1 MQKTNTN
8 IKMQKILLYLSVY
21 FILLFKAGFYFIGSA
36 NMLTAPFLLVFLV
49 FVAFSKGKGSLK
61 INKQCVLVVI
71 ILFALI
77 NITNLLYGFPEFNE
91 YIMMIINLVT
101 ALLCVGIFKENEY
114 YKGYCDVIFAIS
126 VASIVAWILIQFGTG
141 FFSIFPQLINS
152 AQRAGWFAVLTTV
165 SEFSDVGTQRTQ
177 GIFWEPGAFQCLIIV
192 AMLLEKYQYKPQKAL
207 LRRIIYS
214 ITVVITFST
223 TGYLALILVWML
235 LLPKDSKHFSLIK
248 VAMLLS
254 FCVIV
259 FLEFGEKLSGQLYY
273 TLVSKINGVLNFKES
288 TNYSVTART
297 GSVIEPI
304 KYLIRNPIFGIGEA
318 GYKEVID
325 KVGMATCTPV
335 NYLCKYGLIF
345 ASICFYGFARVIRK
359 PGLKYSEY
367 LFIIV
372 TLCVA
377 FISETYFMNP
387 ILTIF
392 ILYGYKRNNPM
403 NRRIIAKGRKSNEY

>member
-1 MQKTNTN
+1 MLKTNAKM
-8 IKMQKILLYLSVY
+8 KMQKILLYLSVY

-36 NMLTAPFLLVFLV
+36 NSLTAPFLLVFLV
-49 FVAFSKGKGSLK
+49 FVVFSKGNGSLK
-61 INKQCVLVVI
+61 LSKQCIFVVI
-71 ILFALI
+71 ILFALV
-77 NITNLLYGFPEFNE
+77 NVTNLFSGFPELNE
-91 YIMMIINLVT
+91 YVMMIINLLT
-101 ALLCVGIFKENEY
+101 SLLCVGIFKENEY

-141 FFSIFPQLINS
+141 LFGIFPQLINS
-152 AQRAGWFAVLTTV
+152 TQRVGWFAVLTTV
-165 SEFSDVGTQRTQ
+165 SEFSDVGMQRTQ

-192 AMLLEKYQYKPQKAL
+192 AMLLEKYQYSPKKVL

-214 ITVVITFST
+214 ITIIITFST

-235 LLPKDSKHFSLIK
+235 LFPKDSKHFSLIK

-254 FCVIV
+254 FFVIL
-259 FLEFGEKLSGQLYY
+259 FLEFGEKMNGQLYY

-297 GSVIEPI
+297 GSIIEPI
-304 KYLIRNPIFGIGEA
+304 KYFIKSPIFGIGEA

-345 ASICFYGFARVIRK
+345 ACICFYGFVRVIRI
-359 PGLKYSEY
+359 PGLKYTEF

-392 ILYGYKRNNPM
+392 ILYGYNRKKR
-403 NRRIIAKGRKSNEY
+403 